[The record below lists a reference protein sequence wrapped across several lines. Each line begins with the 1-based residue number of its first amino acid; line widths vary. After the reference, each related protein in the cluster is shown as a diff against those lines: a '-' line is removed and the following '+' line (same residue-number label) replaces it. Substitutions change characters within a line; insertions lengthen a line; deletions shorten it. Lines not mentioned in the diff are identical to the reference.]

1 MRKQIY
7 VNLSDGK
14 WICDFVE
21 VQEGEDIKKVLEDY
35 ENRYDEN
42 IKNSMDI
49 IRHLLPCIIHISV
62 VGD

>member
-14 WICDFVE
+14 WVCDFVE

-35 ENRYDEN
+35 QVKYDEN
-42 IKNSMDI
+42 KANSMAV